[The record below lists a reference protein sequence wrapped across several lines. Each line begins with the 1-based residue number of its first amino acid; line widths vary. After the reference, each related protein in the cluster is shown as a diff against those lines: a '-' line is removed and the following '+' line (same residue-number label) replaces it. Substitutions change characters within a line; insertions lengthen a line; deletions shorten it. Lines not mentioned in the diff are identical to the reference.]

1 MRALCTTSDELAVR
15 KSLLRS
21 DLEYTEL
28 RAAII
33 DDLFGVDSLDDAT
46 MLRMKLPKHQGVK
59 LKKSKL
65 ASLAKKFFS
74 IPSKYL
80 SYYPNLTAQ
89 LKELEDRE
97 TLPGIAG
104 SKSKRGIEDARR
116 YVKRRRVGRPKKENK
131 PISTVVNTPSILTFF
146 SKRKDVN

>member
-15 KSLLRS
+15 KSLLRN

-89 LKELEDRE
+89 LKVWKIGHLF
-97 TLPGIAG
+97 LG
-104 SKSKRGIEDARR
+104 
-116 YVKRRRVGRPKKENK
+116 
-131 PISTVVNTPSILTFF
+131 
-146 SKRKDVN
+146 